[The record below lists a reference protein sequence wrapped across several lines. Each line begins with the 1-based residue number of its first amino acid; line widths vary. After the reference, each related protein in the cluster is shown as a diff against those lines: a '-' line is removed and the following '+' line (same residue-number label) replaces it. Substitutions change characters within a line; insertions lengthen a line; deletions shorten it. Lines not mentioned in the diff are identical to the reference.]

1 MLRTL
6 ADRGDQRS
14 LWLFYAYRNL
24 ERLTAYEELLAL
36 QQRLRLN
43 MVIVLN
49 DPPPDW
55 TGERGFITR
64 ELLQRHLPGNH
75 AALEYFLCG
84 PTPMTVSAERSL
96 GAMGVPLRRIHTEL
110 FDMV

>member
-1 MLRTL
+1 
-6 ADRGDQRS
+6 
-14 LWLFYAYRNL
+14 LFYAYRDL
-24 ERLTAYEELLAL
+24 ERLTAYEELQAL

-49 DPPPDW
+49 APPPDW
-55 TGERGFITR
+55 EGEKGFITR
-64 ELLQRHLPGNH
+64 EILQRHLPSNH

-84 PTPMTVSAERSL
+84 PTPMTVSVERTL
-96 GAMGVPLRRIHTEL
+96 GTMGVPLQRIHTEL